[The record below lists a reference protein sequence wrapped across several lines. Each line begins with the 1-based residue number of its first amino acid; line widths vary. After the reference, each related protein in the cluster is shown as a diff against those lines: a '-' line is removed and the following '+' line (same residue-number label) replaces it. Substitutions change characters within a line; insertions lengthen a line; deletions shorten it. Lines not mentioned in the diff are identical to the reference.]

1 MGRIGNHY
9 YQTAQD
15 SPTQDNQ
22 RMTTTQPQSW
32 KAKLAE
38 KIPPQMAEEID
49 TFENQ
54 MVLRCQGKIEDK
66 VFAELRLRRGAYGQ
80 RYDNGFRHDGEKTQD
95 IAFPH
100 PELTKGPDTKWEA
113 PGMQRIKIPY
123 GGLSAEQMEV
133 LADIAEEYSDS
144 ILHITT
150 RQDIQLHFLNLED
163 SPDMHRRL
171 AAVGITVREACGNSV
186 RNVTAC
192 PLAGVCRDEAFDVTG
207 YANETANYFLG
218 HRDVQDF
225 GRKFKIAFS
234 GCAQHPCGLT
244 YMHDLGLIATKR
256 QRDGQE
262 EMGFELY
269 VGGGLGA
276 VPHLAK
282 LFDDFVP
289 PEELMPLSQAIAR
302 VYARL
307 GEKKNRNKA
316 RIKFLVQ
323 KLGIDEFRRLVLE
336 ERATLE
342 HDPEWTQWLEAIPHY
357 TESGLPQP
365 VSTGQVIDLG
375 AEAEAFAQWKATNIY
390 AQRQPGFACVTLNLP
405 LGDLTAQQ
413 MRGLADVARRFTP
426 DATRTTVEQN
436 LLLRWV
442 HEADL
447 PALYLDLKALNLHAP
462 GAQTIADV
470 TACPGTDT
478 CKLGIASS
486 RGLAGELRQ
495 RLALKGY
502 QYDEALK
509 NIRVKVSGCFNSC
522 SQHTVA
528 EIGFYGSNRLVDR
541 HRVPHLHLILGGEWS
556 HNAAHYGQS
565 LGVIPTKRV
574 PEVVDFLLDLYL
586 NGKTPGETFPQFVNR
601 IGKKEI
607 KERVQPFTHVPAY
620 ADDPSFY
627 TDWGDAREYTIGDIG
642 IGECAGEVVSL
653 TNFDVAIAES
663 LNFDATLLL
672 EGGEANGNVQHA
684 ADKALAAM
692 LKAAQALL
700 KAQNVDI
707 ADEPEVIVGDFRRYF
722 YDTELFFDP
731 FVKGKFASYL
741 FNAYDNRE
749 LPASFDRAR
758 QAVEEA
764 RLFIEAAYECHSR
777 MLQAGIN
784 SPVAFA
790 QWYEARVP
798 VS

>member
-1 MGRIGNHY
+1 MEPRSFVATKPQEFPN
-9 YQTAQD
+9 QD
-15 SPTQDNQ
+15 TDN
-22 RMTTTQPQSW
+22 MTTLQPQSW
-32 KAKLAE
+32 KAKLADQ
-38 KIPPQMAEEID
+38 IPPQMAEEID

-80 RYDNGFRHDGEKTQD
+80 RYDNGFRHDGEQTQE

-100 PELTKGPDTKWEA
+100 PELTKGPETKWEA

-133 LADIAEEYSDS
+133 LADIAEEYSDN
-144 ILHITT
+144 ILHVTT
-150 RQDIQLHFLNLED
+150 RQDFQLHFISLED
-163 SPDMHRRL
+163 TPDMHRRL
-171 AAVGITVREACGNSV
+171 AAVGISTREACGNSV

-244 YMHDLGLIATKR
+244 YMHDLGLIASKR
-256 QRDGQE
+256 IQDGKE
-262 EMGFELY
+262 ELGFELY

-289 PEELMPLSQAIAR
+289 AEELLPISQAIAR

-323 KLGIDEFRRLVLE
+323 KLGIDEFRRLVKE
-336 ERATLE
+336 ERALLE
-342 HDPEWTQWLEAIPHY
+342 QDPEWTEWLTAIPQY
-357 TESGLPQP
+357 AESGLARPA
-365 VSTGQVIDLG
+365 SAGQVVDLG
-375 AEAEAFAQWKATNIY
+375 EDAAAFALWKSTNTY
-390 AQRQPGFACVTLNLP
+390 EQRQGGFVCVTLNLP
-405 LGDLTAQQ
+405 LGDLTAPQ

-436 LLLRWV
+436 LLLRWI
-442 HEADL
+442 HLADL
-447 PALYLDLKALNLHAP
+447 PALYLALKALHLHTP
-462 GAQTIADV
+462 GAETIADV

-495 RLALKGY
+495 RIAIKGW
-502 QYDEALK
+502 QYDEAVK
-509 NIRVKVSGCFNSC
+509 DIRIKVSGCFNSC

-541 HRVPHLHLILGGEWS
+541 HRVPHLHLILGGEWDR
-556 HNAAHYGQS
+556 NAFQYGQS

-586 NGKTPGETFPQFVNR
+586 KEKQKDEKFPAFVNR
-601 IGKKEI
+601 FGKKEI
-607 KERVQPFTHVPAY
+607 KDRVQPFTEVPPY
-620 ADDPSFY
+620 AVDQSFY
-627 TDWGDAREYTIGDIG
+627 TDWGDTREYTIGDIG

-672 EGGEANGNVQHA
+672 EGGEENGNVQKA

-700 KAQNVDI
+700 KVPNVDI
-707 ADEPEVIVGDFRRYF
+707 ADEPEIIVRDFRQFF

-731 FVKGKFASYL
+731 FVRGKFASYL
-741 FNAYDNRE
+741 FNAYENRQV
-749 LPASFDRAR
+749 PASLDRAK
-758 QAVEEA
+758 QSVEEA

-777 MLQAGIN
+777 MLQGGLA
-784 SPVAFA
+784 STEAFHRWF
-790 QWYEARVP
+790 QERQP
-798 VS
+798 VSS

>member
-1 MGRIGNHY
+1 
-9 YQTAQD
+9 
-15 SPTQDNQ
+15 
-22 RMTTTQPQSW
+22 MTTPQPPSW
-32 KAKLAE
+32 KAKLADR
-38 KIPPQMAEEID
+38 ISPQMAEEID

-54 MVLRCQGKIEDK
+54 MSLRCQGKIEDK

-80 RYDNGFRHDGEKTQD
+80 RYDNGYRHDGEKTQT

-133 LADIAEEYSDS
+133 LADIAEEYSDT

-150 RQDIQLHFLNLED
+150 RQDIQLHFLSLED
-163 SPDMHRRL
+163 APDMHRRL
-171 AAVGITVREACGNSV
+171 AAVDITVREACGNSV

-207 YANETANYFLG
+207 YAKETANYFLG

-244 YMHDLGLIATKR
+244 YMHDLGLIARKR
-256 QRDGQE
+256 VQNGKE
-262 EMGFELY
+262 EFGFEMY

-289 PEELMPLSQAIAR
+289 PEELLPLSQAIAR

-323 KLGIDEFRRLVLE
+323 KLGIDEFRRLVHE
-336 ERATLE
+336 ERATLDN
-342 HDPEWTQWLEAIPHY
+342 DPEWTEWLRAIPHY
-357 TESGLPQP
+357 SETGLPAP
-365 VSTGQVIDLG
+365 VSEGVAVDLG
-375 AEAEAFAQWKATNIY
+375 ADAAAYAQWRSTNIY
-390 AQRQPGFACVTLNLP
+390 PQRQPGFVCVTLNLP
-405 LGDLTAQQ
+405 LGDLTAHQ

-436 LLLRWV
+436 LLLRWI

-447 PALYLDLKALNLHAP
+447 PALYVALKALQLHTP

-502 QYDEALK
+502 QYDESLK
-509 NIRVKVSGCFNSC
+509 EIRVKVSGCFNSC

-528 EIGFYGSNRLVDR
+528 EIGFYGSNRLIDR
-541 HRVPHLHLILGGEWS
+541 HRVPHLHLILGGEWDN
-556 HNAAHYGQS
+556 NAMNYGQS

-586 NGKTPGETFPQFVNR
+586 KQKQNGEKFAQFVNR
-601 IGKKEI
+601 VGKKVI
-607 KERVQPFTHVPAY
+607 KDLVQPYTNVPPY
-620 ADDPSFY
+620 ATDQSFY
-627 TDWGDAREYTIGDIG
+627 TDWGDSREYTIGDIG

-672 EGGEANGNVQHA
+672 EAGIENGNTQKA

-692 LKAAQALL
+692 VKAAQALL
-700 KAQNVDI
+700 KVQNIDI
-707 ADEPEVIVGDFRRYF
+707 ADDPEVIVRDFRHYF

-731 FVKGKFASYL
+731 FVRGKFASYL
-741 FNAYDNRE
+741 FNAYDNR
-749 LPASFDRAR
+749 LLTASLDRAK

-764 RLFIEAAYECHSR
+764 RLFIEAAYECHTR
-777 MLQAGIN
+777 MIQAGIA
-784 SPVAFA
+784 SPESF
-790 QWYEARVP
+790 QTWLQQRQP
-798 VS
+798 VNI